1 MLVGPLDGEDG
12 AFVVV
17 EAAHVVATTVVV
29 LRVKE
34 SVGIVSV
41 SPGLVEAVV

>member
-17 EAAHVVATTVVV
+17 EAADVVATAVVV
-29 LRVKE
+29 LRVKH

-41 SPGLVEAVV
+41 SPRFVQAVV